1 MRKHIAAVSSADDE
15 NEINLTPM
23 LDVVFIM
30 LIFFIVTA
38 SFIRETGIDANRPEQ
53 DQATVIQERGAILVI
68 IDNQDQ
74 IWVDNQPVDPRAV
87 RAHIERMYAENPE
100 RPVVIQ
106 IAPNSSTQTLVGVMD
121 ASRSAGVYNI
131 SLAEGPG

>member
-1 MRKHIAAVSSADDE
+1 MRKRITDIALEADE

-38 SFIRETGIDANRPEQ
+38 TFIREIGLDVNRPDQ
-53 DQATVIQERGAILVI
+53 DQPQVIQERGAILII
-68 IDNQDQ
+68 IDENDG
-74 IWVDNQPVDPRAV
+74 IWVDGRIVDPRAV
-87 RAHIERMYAENPE
+87 RANIERMHAENPE

-106 IAPNSSTQTLVGVMD
+106 THPNSRTSTLVEVMD
-121 ASRSAGVYNI
+121 ASRQANVYNI
-131 SLAEGPG
+131 SIAEGA

>member
-1 MRKHIAAVSSADDE
+1 MSGKKAKPEEEAQAID
-15 NEINLTPM
+15 LTPM

-53 DQATVIQERGAILVI
+53 DQAQVVQERGAILII

-106 IAPNSSTQTLVGVMD
+106 IAPNSSTATLVGVMD

>member
-1 MRKHIAAVSSADDE
+1 MRKHIAAVSTPEDE

-38 SFIRETGIDANRPEQ
+38 TFIRETGIDANRPDQ
-53 DQATVIQERGAILVI
+53 DQPQVVQERGAILVI
-68 IDNQDQ
+68 IDNEDQ
-74 IWVDNQPVDPRAV
+74 IWIDNLPVDLARV
-87 RAHIERMYAENPE
+87 RANIERMYAENPE

-106 IAPNSSTQTLVGVMD
+106 TAPNSKTRTLVGVMD

-131 SLAEGPG
+131 SLAESAF

>member
-1 MRKHIAAVSSADDE
+1 MRKHIAAISTAEDE

-38 SFIRETGIDANRPEQ
+38 TFIRETGIDANRPEQ
-53 DQATVIQERGAILVI
+53 DQPQVVQEEGAILVI

-106 IAPNSSTQTLVGVMD
+106 VSPNSKTQTLVGVMD

-131 SLAEGPG
+131 SLAEGAG

>member
-1 MRKHIAAVSSADDE
+1 MRKHIATVSTPEDE

-38 SFIRETGIDANRPEQ
+38 SFIRETGIDANRPDQ
-53 DQATVIQERGAILVI
+53 DQPQVVQERGAILVI
-68 IDNQDQ
+68 IDNQDR
-74 IWVDNQPVDPRAV
+74 IWIDGQQVDIRAV
-87 RAHIERMYAENPE
+87 RPNIQRLYAENPA
-100 RPVVIQ
+100 RPVGIQ
-106 IAPNSSTQTLVGVMD
+106 TGPNSTTRMLVGVMD

-131 SLAEGPG
+131 SLAEGVD